1 MTDKIIF
8 ITPEIRIDD
17 KVIRFM
23 GTHPEIAVS
32 KSSSEAVTYV
42 VRAEWQTTKWK
53 GLSKDEAKK

>member
-8 ITPEIRIDD
+8 ITIEIQIDG
-17 KVIRFM
+17 KVIRFT

-42 VRAEWQTTKWK
+42 VRAEWQTVEWK
-53 GLSKDEAKK
+53 DLSKDEAKK